1 MVKLDTKYCR
11 VPFRTINLVRKLKIN
26 RRPSKLD
33 LQCQPISQS
42 RINTKNLV
50 NIDISPKKHT
60 TTNNLKIATINAR
73 SIKNKVELVLENSEL
88 ESIDVLAITET
99 WLTDS
104 QEDQAWVQT
113 SGLQDD
119 EHSFHMQNRQ
129 DKKGG
134 GLGLWHRKEYQAT
147 RIDHN
152 HNYTTLEQ
160 AGWSLQIGDRILT
173 ILVIYHPPGNTHTRL
188 LDEVS
193 QLVQYYMTNHKNLVI
208 LGDFN
213 IAVQDLNNPDSIA
226 FYNTMEALGLVQHI
240 DKPTHQL
247 GNTLDHIYTES
258 LDQLGVQHAFIGPY
272 LSDHRLVGIEI
283 NARKHIKHLED
294 QHRWPLKELDID
306 TFKKEFRNETIIQ
319 HSNLDTIWK
328 EFNRELTRTLDKLAP
343 LRKPRKNVKPPKP
356 WYNSR
361 LLGQRRIVRTREDK
375 YIKYKQNHQW
385 KAFTKERN
393 RYTTMLR
400 FNKRASIVELVYS
413 AQNDCKK
420 LFRLVNKILGKENS
434 NPMPAARKPDQ
445 LCEDFATFFKDK
457 IDKIRDR
464 FIRIDPYQPSQ
475 LDTPQLDRFTP
486 ITPSTLGK
494 IIKRMPPKTCAL
506 DAIPTSKLQELLEGC
521 LPTLTH
527 LVNSSLGQGIFCEDW
542 KEAIVKPLIKKIAL
556 GMENSNYRP
565 VSNLCFISKV
575 VEKVTLD
582 QFNSHCQ
589 EHNLVPEYQ
598 SAYRKRHSCETS
610 LVKLV
615 NDILWN
621 MENQL
626 VTAIVILDLSAAFN
640 TVDHDILL
648 EVLEKCFGIV
658 GAARKWYESYLKPRR
673 FKVAV
678 EDKLSQPRQLD
689 YSVPQG
695 SVQGAFLFIAY
706 ASTLE
711 QIVDSQLTLNGF
723 ADDHSV
729 RLAFKP
735 SKLDHKEELD
745 TIATMEKS
753 MQDIKVWMD
762 QV

>member
-1 MVKLDTKYCR
+1 M
-11 VPFRTINLVRKLKIN
+11 
-26 RRPSKLD
+26 
-33 LQCQPISQS
+33 
-42 RINTKNLV
+42 
-50 NIDISPKKHT
+50 H
-60 TTNNLKIATINAR
+60 
-73 SIKNKVELVLENSEL
+73 
-88 ESIDVLAITET
+88 
-99 WLTDS
+99 
-104 QEDQAWVQT
+104 
-113 SGLQDD
+113 
-119 EHSFHMQNRQ
+119 NRQ
-129 DKKGG
+129 GRRGG
-134 GLGLWHRKEYQAT
+134 GLGLWHRREYQAT
-147 RIDHN
+147 KIDHDS
-152 HNYTTLEQ
+152 NYTTLEQ
-160 AGWSLQIGDRILT
+160 ARWSLQIGDKILT

-213 IAVQDLNNPDSIA
+213 IAVQDLNNPDSLA
-226 FYNTMEALGLVQHI
+226 FYDTMEALGLVQHI
-240 DKPTHQL
+240 DKPTHHL

-258 LDQLGVQHAFIGPY
+258 LDQLGVQHAFIGSY
-272 LSDHRLVGIEI
+272 ISNHRLVGIEI
-283 NARKHIKHLED
+283 NSKKYSKQLED
-294 QHRWPLKELDID
+294 QHRCPLKELDID
-306 TFKKEFRNETIIQ
+306 TFRNEFRNEIVMQ
-319 HSNLDTIWK
+319 HSNLDTIWR
-328 EFNRELTRTLDKLAP
+328 EFDKELTRTLDKLAP
-343 LRKPRKNVKPPKP
+343 PRKPRRNAKPPKP

-361 LLGQRRIVRTREDK
+361 LLGQRRIVRNREDK

-385 KAFTKERN
+385 KAFTRERN

-400 FNKRASIVELVYS
+400 FSKMASIVELVYS

-434 NPMPAARKPDQ
+434 NPMLAARKPDQ
-445 LCEDFATFFKDK
+445 LCEDFSTFFKGK
-457 IDKIRDR
+457 IDKIWER
-464 FIRIDPYQPSQ
+464 FISIDPYHPSQ
-475 LDTPQLDRFTP
+475 LDTPQLERFAP
-486 ITPSTLGK
+486 VTPSTLGR
-494 IIKRMPPKTCAL
+494 IIKKMPPKTCVL
-506 DAIPTSKLQELLEGC
+506 DTLPTAKLQELLEGC
-521 LPTLTH
+521 LPALTY
-527 LVNSSLGQGIFCEDW
+527 LVNSSLDQGRFCEDW

-556 GMENSNYRP
+556 GTENSNYRP

-575 VEKVTLD
+575 VEKVMLD

-589 EHNLVPEYQ
+589 EYNLVPEYQ

-648 EVLEKCFGIV
+648 EVLGKHFGIA
-658 GAARKWYESYLKPRR
+658 GTARTWYESYLKPRR
-673 FKVAV
+673 FRVAV
-678 EDKLSQPRQLD
+678 ENKISQPRQLD

-706 ASTLE
+706 ASTLD

-745 TIATMEKS
+745 TIAIMEKS